1 MTALARLR
9 HYWAV
14 ALSGAISM
22 TSKFSVGALVGAWM
36 LVASYCPANALTF
49 HFSFNNGPSNDAA
62 QGLVQ
67 GTISGLQDN
76 LALQHATSV
85 QVTSNA
91 AGFGLGEYIGSPAN
105 NSFTVSGGVLTS
117 DSIFTS
123 FGSFN
128 ASPAVTCCSFL
139 LILSNINFAGLSAV
153 SNGVSISGSTNL
165 VITAVSEAP
174 LPAALPLFATGLGA
188 LGLIGWRRKRKA
200 AV

>member
-1 MTALARLR
+1 LTALARLR

-85 QVTSNA
+85 QVQA
-91 AGFGLGEYIGSPAN
+91 MRPGL
-105 NSFTVSGGVLTS
+105 VW
-117 DSIFTS
+117 
-123 FGSFN
+123 
-128 ASPAVTCCSFL
+128 
-139 LILSNINFAGLSAV
+139 
-153 SNGVSISGSTNL
+153 VSISVARRTTPSPFPEEFLHLTPFSQ
-165 VITAVSEAP
+165 VSAP
-174 LPAALPLFATGLGA
+174 LMRPL
-188 LGLIGWRRKRKA
+188 R
-200 AV
+200 